1 MSGSDRNAG
10 FKPVGTIAILI
21 VYALLLL
28 ALWGNVYFTLLSRG
42 VTQ

>member
-1 MSGSDRNAG
+1 MSGSGRNSQ

-21 VYALLLL
+21 LYLLIML

>member
-1 MSGSDRNAG
+1 MSGSDRNSE
-10 FKPVGTIAILI
+10 FKPMGTVAILI